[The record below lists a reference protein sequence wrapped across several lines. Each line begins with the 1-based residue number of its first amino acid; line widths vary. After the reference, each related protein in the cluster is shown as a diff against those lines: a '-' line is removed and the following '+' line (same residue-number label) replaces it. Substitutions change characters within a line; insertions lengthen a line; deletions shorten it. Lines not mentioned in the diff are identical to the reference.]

1 MPPVL
6 RIGGDAGFELET
18 YTLAA
23 AIDQKVDF
31 GAGVSSEEIEGA
43 AGMLQF
49 FERGNLLNHESF
61 EAVAARGR
69 GQQLIR
75 GTDSEQVMKDA
86 AIAQID
92 FGCLH
97 EPFFDVRVIGLEP
110 AYQEISYEEIESV
123 LYRVIAV
130 TQ

>member
-92 FGCLH
+92 PSRITAGNC
-97 EPFFDVRVIGLEP
+97 P
-110 AYQEISYEEIESV
+110 ASAFSTGSAARGIIDA
-123 LYRVIAV
+123 I
-130 TQ
+130 